1 MRHSTI
7 GSWYG
12 YPQHE
17 DLNYSNVGLYKMCLC
32 ITSTGISWYVILV
45 SNLHV
50 TDHQGPYTYIPT
62 FILSLDYN

>member
-17 DLNYSNVGLYKMCLC
+17 DLN
-32 ITSTGISWYVILV
+32 IDI
-45 SNLHV
+45 
-50 TDHQGPYTYIPT
+50 YID
-62 FILSLDYN
+62 IQMSVYIK